1 MCRIAGIVNKN
12 FQPEAILSAVQE
24 MCNALQ
30 HGGPDDEG
38 FFVSKEDSVVFGNRR
53 LALQDLS
60 MNGHQP
66 MHYKDRY
73 TITYNGE
80 LYNFPDLKKELVS
93 LGHTFQNQTD
103 TEVVLAAF
111 AQWDTHAF
119 ARFNGMY
126 AFALYDALK
135 RCVYLVR
142 DAAGIKPVY
151 YSTSSGG
158 LSFASEVRAM
168 KKLPDL
174 PEASANWP
182 IYLLAY
188 GHIPEPI
195 TTMKHI
201 VPLHKGCFLAYNC
214 VSGKSS
220 LQSYAH
226 YSYSST
232 VKNKNESLGKI
243 DDLLQASVRRQLI
256 SDAPL
261 GVFLS
266 GGVDSSIITTIAAKY
281 QGTNLHTISLD
292 FREEAF
298 SEKKY
303 QDILTEQISCT
314 KSQHVLTE
322 NEFHASFPSILDAM
336 DMPGCDGINTWFIS
350 KLARNKGLK
359 AVLSGVGGD
368 ELFGGYPS
376 FARMKKVALL
386 KKLPGD
392 ILNSTKNSER
402 AAMRR
407 LPYLRIEGMV
417 GTYLFLRGHYTPNE
431 IARQL
436 NVDEREVW
444 NVLQDLPVINKI
456 KTNAGDKAA
465 WMEFNMYMQNQLLRD
480 ADVMG
485 MAHGVEIRV
494 PFLDDEFI
502 RFVNKVDPTIKYAVP
517 GTKTLLID
525 AFRKRIPREI
535 YERPK
540 MGFTFPFASWL
551 KKSDYAE
558 NLLTNG
564 NAYTKSSYTR
574 FKEGR
579 LHWSHL
585 MSLIILRKNGL
596 C

>member
-182 IYLLAY
+182 I
-188 GHIPEPI
+188 
-195 TTMKHI
+195 
-201 VPLHKGCFLAYNC
+201 
-214 VSGKSS
+214 
-220 LQSYAH
+220 
-226 YSYSST
+226 
-232 VKNKNESLGKI
+232 
-243 DDLLQASVRRQLI
+243 
-256 SDAPL
+256 
-261 GVFLS
+261 
-266 GGVDSSIITTIAAKY
+266 
-281 QGTNLHTISLD
+281 
-292 FREEAF
+292 
-298 SEKKY
+298 
-303 QDILTEQISCT
+303 
-314 KSQHVLTE
+314 
-322 NEFHASFPSILDAM
+322 
-336 DMPGCDGINTWFIS
+336 
-350 KLARNKGLK
+350 
-359 AVLSGVGGD
+359 
-368 ELFGGYPS
+368 
-376 FARMKKVALL
+376 
-386 KKLPGD
+386 
-392 ILNSTKNSER
+392 
-402 AAMRR
+402 
-407 LPYLRIEGMV
+407 
-417 GTYLFLRGHYTPNE
+417 
-431 IARQL
+431 
-436 NVDEREVW
+436 
-444 NVLQDLPVINKI
+444 
-456 KTNAGDKAA
+456 
-465 WMEFNMYMQNQLLRD
+465 
-480 ADVMG
+480 
-485 MAHGVEIRV
+485 
-494 PFLDDEFI
+494 
-502 RFVNKVDPTIKYAVP
+502 
-517 GTKTLLID
+517 
-525 AFRKRIPREI
+525 
-535 YERPK
+535 
-540 MGFTFPFASWL
+540 
-551 KKSDYAE
+551 
-558 NLLTNG
+558 
-564 NAYTKSSYTR
+564 
-574 FKEGR
+574 
-579 LHWSHL
+579 
-585 MSLIILRKNGL
+585 
-596 C
+596 